1 MKRLTRLFLIM
12 CITLFNILPVMTEA
26 IEDTYKDDGN
36 ITMGERALS
45 NGGIRLNTEYR

>member
-12 CITLFNILPVMTEA
+12 CITLFNILPV
-26 IEDTYKDDGN
+26 EDTYKDDGN

-45 NGGIRLNTEYR
+45 NGGKRLNTEYR